1 MMIAYYKRF
10 GRLANNNNIL
20 AIGKI
25 LASSTIM
32 VIVATT
38 TFNYFNNKIS
48 LVPSLLISII
58 LSGII
63 YLICIL
69 LAKIDVV
76 DGLKNELLS
85 KIEVKNK
92 R

>member
-10 GRLANNNNIL
+10 GRLSNNNNIL

-38 TFNYFNNKIS
+38 TFNYFNNKLS

-63 YLICIL
+63 YLFCIVMV
-69 LAKIDVV
+69 KIEVV
-76 DGLKNELLS
+76 DGLKNEMLS
-85 KIEVKNK
+85 RLIDNK
-92 R
+92 